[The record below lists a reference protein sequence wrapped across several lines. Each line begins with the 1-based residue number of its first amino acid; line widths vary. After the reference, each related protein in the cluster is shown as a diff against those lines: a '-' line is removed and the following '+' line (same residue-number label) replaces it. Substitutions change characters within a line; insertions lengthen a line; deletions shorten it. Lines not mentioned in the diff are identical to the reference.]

1 MGSSPEAPSAGPAYK
16 EKLLSIGKGKLMTEA
31 QTGTRGVGAW
41 LAIGALLL
49 AGALVFH
56 GPPAPDLGTQMK
68 TIAEGAGR
76 WVAVHWVAA
85 AALSAF
91 AVAGLVAL
99 TTGTRLTQGWSTMSA
114 WALMVVGALWTVTTA
129 VAEATVIAAAAV
141 AGNQPVF
148 EAWWRFAEG
157 KANGFAFLAL
167 AVAVIAANEARLP
180 RAASPAWASWL
191 ATLAGVAAFAGWA
204 VGAWLR
210 IGGGSLVWV
219 VSSLVMCLW
228 LLWLGVGLLRAEVR
242 AQRRVAGEPEA
253 AR

>member
-1 MGSSPEAPSAGPAYK
+1 
-16 EKLLSIGKGKLMTEA
+16 MTQA
-31 QTGTRGVGAW
+31 HTGTRVAGGW
-41 LAIGALLL
+41 LAIGAVLL
-49 AGALVFH
+49 AGALILH
-56 GPPAPDLGTQMK
+56 GPLAPDLGTQMK

-99 TTGTRLTQGWSTMSA
+99 TAGTRLTQGWSTMSA

-129 VAEATVIAAAAV
+129 VAEATVLAAAAV

-191 ATLAGVAAFAGWA
+191 ATVAGVAAFAGWV

-210 IGGGSLVWV
+210 IGAGSLVWV
-219 VSSLVMCLW
+219 VCSLVMCLW
-228 LLWLGVGLLRAEVR
+228 LLWFGVGLLRADPGAR
-242 AQRRVAGEPEA
+242 GRVAGEPQA